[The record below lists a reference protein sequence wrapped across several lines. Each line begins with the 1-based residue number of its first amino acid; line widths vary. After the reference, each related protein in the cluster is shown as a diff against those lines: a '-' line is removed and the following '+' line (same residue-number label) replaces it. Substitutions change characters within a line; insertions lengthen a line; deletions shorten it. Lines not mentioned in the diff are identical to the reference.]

1 MKTMGRIA
9 SCFLAAAALLFGL
22 GGVAPASADDLYAA
36 IVMDARSNEVLL
48 EDQADE
54 ARFPASLTKIMT
66 AYVVF
71 EALKEGKL
79 TPETKIGCSELA
91 YIQPPSK
98 LGLPVGAMMT
108 VEAALQTLIVKSAN
122 DVAVML
128 AEAVS
133 GTQDAFV
140 VRMNATAARLGMTR
154 TKFVN
159 ANGLPASE
167 QVTTAR
173 DLAKLA
179 TAVIRDYPEHA
190 RYWSM
195 VDARVGKRRLRTHNG
210 LLTNYEG
217 ADGLKTGFICDSGFN
232 VVATATREGRKLIAV
247 VLGEPT
253 GRERTVR
260 AASLLEHGFQTRD
273 WKSLFETPSIETL
286 PMAADAKGSS
296 IWPAGNRTGAASG
309 RPLPGSANSTTVE
322 ARTPLK
328 RKAIVRLS
336 ARRSGLIPSAAARR
350 PVTQS
355 AGHYL
360 WDIGRIDK
368 FALGG
373 TVARR
378 GRPAAGAGRTEPPG
392 KARNPAM

>member
-1 MKTMGRIA
+1 M
-9 SCFLAAAALLFGL
+9 L
-22 GGVAPASADDLYAA
+22 
-36 IVMDARSNEVLL
+36 
-48 EDQADE
+48 
-54 ARFPASLTKIMT
+54 ARFAGAITAAVAVTLSATAWAGPTLLIDAADGMVLYGEDYDNQWHPASLTKIMT

-79 TPETKIGCSELA
+79 TADKKIGCSELA
-91 YIQPPSK
+91 HVQPPSK
-98 LGLPVGAMMT
+98 IGLPVGAEMT
-108 VEAALQTLIVKSAN
+108 VDSALQSLIIKSAN

-133 GTQDAFV
+133 GTQEAFV
-140 VRMNATAARLGMTR
+140 ARMNATAARIGMTR

-159 ANGLPASE
+159 ANGLPAPE

-179 TAVIRDYPEHA
+179 TAVLRDFPEHA

-195 VDARVGKRRLRTHNG
+195 VDGRIGKIRLRTHNG

-260 AASLLEHGFQTRD
+260 AASLLEHGFQTHG
-273 WKSLFETPSIETL
+273 WKSLFESPSIANL
-286 PMAADAKGSS
+286 PMAPDAKGPMTMRQAVVSYEC
-296 IWPAGNRTGAASG
+296 GTGPRRAVAK
-309 RPLPGSANSTTVE
+309 
-322 ARTPLK
+322 K
-328 RKAIVRLS
+328 RKKKPDQDS
-336 ARRSGLIPSAAARR
+336 AQQDSNAPKKPAAVKAKPKTPQKSAA
-350 PVTQS
+350 
-355 AGHYL
+355 
-360 WDIGRIDK
+360 
-368 FALGG
+368 
-373 TVARR
+373 TVAK
-378 GRPAAGAGRTEPPG
+378 P
-392 KARNPAM
+392 